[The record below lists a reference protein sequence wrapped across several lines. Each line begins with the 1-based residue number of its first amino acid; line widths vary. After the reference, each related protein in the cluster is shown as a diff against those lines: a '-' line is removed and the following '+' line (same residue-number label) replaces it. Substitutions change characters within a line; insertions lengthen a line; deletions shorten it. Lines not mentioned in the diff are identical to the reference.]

1 MESMNR
7 MHEHFEG
14 DATDAPMASKCA
26 AACESAIQE
35 HPLAMTLAL
44 FGVGLGLGVVVGSA
58 LAEPMGLRRPPQ
70 RTAENLGRKILDS
83 ISEYLPASVQ
93 KQLNI

>member
-7 MHEHFEG
+7 VHEHFEG
-14 DATDAPMASKCA
+14 DASEMPMASKCA

-35 HPLAMTLAL
+35 HPLAMTMAL
-44 FGVGLGLGVVVGSA
+44 FGVGLGVGVVVGSA
-58 LAEPMGLRRPPQ
+58 LAEPMGLRRPQ

-93 KQLNI
+93 KQLHS

>member
-7 MHEHFEG
+7 VQDHFQG
-14 DATDAPMASKCA
+14 DPSSEPMASRCV
-26 AACESAIQE
+26 AACETAIQD

-44 FGVGLGLGVVVGSA
+44 FGAGMGLGVMIGTA
-58 LAEPMGLRRPPQ
+58 LAEPMGLRKEPV
-70 RTAENLGRKILDS
+70 AEHLGRKILDS